1 MGCLRC
7 FLGIPPPYL
16 TFPFPPPTLVTNPQQ
31 LYHPVL
37 FPYPSTVLIFS
48 AKPAPPPPPLSPI
61 TALLHTHDLP
71 PHTDTQTLP
80 PSLCFTPYP
89 RSCCPLF
96 PGNASTLGWLDHHRY
111 HKARQVGSIHKTAGT
126 LGTPTTTEM
135 IHKALYPT
143 PPHTR
148 PPLCPGSFFEFQER
162 VKGALLQ
169 RTFW

>member
-1 MGCLRC
+1 MPKVLSWNPTS
-7 FLGIPPPYL
+7 LPDL
-16 TFPFPPPTLVTNPQQ
+16 SFPTTNTPHKPPTALPPS
-31 LYHPVL
+31 PVPIPL
-37 FPYPSTVLIFS
+37 NSTDFFCQAS
-48 AKPAPPPPPLSPI
+48 TATPTTLSPI

-126 LGTPTTTEM
+126 LGTPTITEM

-169 RTFW
+169 RTFR